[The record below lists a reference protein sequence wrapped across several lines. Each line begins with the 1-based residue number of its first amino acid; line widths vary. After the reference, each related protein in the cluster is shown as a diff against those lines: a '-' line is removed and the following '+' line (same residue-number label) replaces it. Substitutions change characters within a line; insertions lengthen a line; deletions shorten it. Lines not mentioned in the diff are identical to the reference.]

1 MAITATYCALSDLSQ
16 TYHSIEQTFHTPHFN
31 GVKPCALVHTGLL
44 AASVA
49 H

>member
-1 MAITATYCALSDLSQ
+1 MTVTYYALFDPSQ

-44 AASVA
+44 AASLA